1 MLVTLSCR
9 DDLVDMIIEAIKKPS
24 YSGVY
29 NGTAPKPVTMAQL
42 CSSVGGVLGRPS
54 WLPVPDFAITTLLGE
69 GAQVSMSARS
79 NLCSLVGG
87 CLDALLVHRLA
98 KRIGRAPK
106 AGMDCK

>member
-1 MLVTLSCR
+1 
-9 DDLVDMIIEAIKKPS
+9 MIIEAIKKPA

-69 GAQVSMSARS
+69 GAQVGCISCKSAY
-79 NLCSLVGG
+79 
-87 CLDALLVHRLA
+87 ALA
-98 KRIGRAPK
+98 AP
-106 AGMDCK
+106 

>member
-1 MLVTLSCR
+1 
-9 DDLVDMIIEAIKKPS
+9 MIIDAIKKPA

-69 GAQVSMSARS
+69 GAQVSALEPGGLV
-79 NLCSLVGG
+79 NLPLFVHHTAKDCPWSI
-87 CLDALLVHRLA
+87 ALLRQ
-98 KRIGRAPK
+98 
-106 AGMDCK
+106 

>member
-1 MLVTLSCR
+1 M
-9 DDLVDMIIEAIKKPS
+9 DLILEALRNNA

-69 GAQVSMSARS
+69 GAQV
-79 NLCSLVGG
+79 G
-87 CLDALLVHRLA
+87 
-98 KRIGRAPK
+98 
-106 AGMDCK
+106 